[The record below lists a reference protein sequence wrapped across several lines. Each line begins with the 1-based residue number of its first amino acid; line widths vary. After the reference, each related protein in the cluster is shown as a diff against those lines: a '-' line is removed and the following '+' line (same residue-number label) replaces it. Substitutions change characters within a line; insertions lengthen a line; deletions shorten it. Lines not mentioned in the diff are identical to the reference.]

1 MIREKNTVI
10 PHYPSGGK
18 KMIKV
23 VYPGT
28 FDPPHLGHLDIVKR
42 ASAIFD
48 RVVVAVAK
56 NPRKTLLFSMEERV
70 DMFQHMVEDMADRV
84 DVVGFDGLLV
94 DFMKREGIRV
104 IVRGVRLFTDF
115 EYELQIALN
124 NYKLAGVE
132 TVFMM
137 PSQDYIHISS
147 TIVRDIASY
156 CGCLKDLVHPYVE
169 ERLRARFNCPRA

>member
-1 MIREKNTVI
+1 MEER
-10 PHYPSGGK
+10 GMK
-18 KMIKV
+18 KA

-28 FDPPHLGHLDIVKR
+28 FDPPHLGHLDIVSR
-42 ASAIFD
+42 AGKIFD
-48 RVVVAVAK
+48 HIVVAVAK
-56 NPRKTLLFSMEERV
+56 SPRRHLLFSMEERV
-70 DMFQHMVEDMADRV
+70 DMFKKMVDGMPSVEV
-84 DVVGFDGLLV
+84 KGFDGLLV
-94 DFMKREGIRV
+94 DFMKSEDIHI

-124 NYKLAGVE
+124 NYKLAKVE

-156 CGCLKDLVHPYVE
+156 CGCLKGLVHPYVE
-169 ERLRARFNCPRA
+169 EKLREKFGCK

>member
-1 MIREKNTVI
+1 MKRA
-10 PHYPSGGK
+10 
-18 KMIKV
+18 

-42 ASAIFD
+42 AVRIFD
-48 RVVVAVAK
+48 RLVIAVAR
-56 NPRKTLLFSMEERV
+56 NPRKNLLFSMEERV
-70 DMFQHMVEDMADRV
+70 DMFSKMVEDIQAVEVR
-84 DVVGFDGLLV
+84 GFDGLLV
-94 DFMKREGIRV
+94 DFMKRENLEV

-124 NYKLAGVE
+124 NYKLAKVE

-156 CGCLKDLVHPYVE
+156 CGCLKGLVHPYVE
-169 ERLRARFNCPRA
+169 ERLREKFGCK

>member
-1 MIREKNTVI
+1 MEEGRMKRA
-10 PHYPSGGK
+10 
-18 KMIKV
+18 

-42 ASAIFD
+42 AVRIFD
-48 RVVVAVAK
+48 HLVVAVAR
-56 NPRKTLLFSMEERV
+56 NPRKNLLFSMEERM
-70 DMFQHMVEDMADRV
+70 DMFSSMVDGIEGV
-84 DVVGFDGLLV
+84 EVKGFDGLLV
-94 DFMKREGIRV
+94 DFMKEEGIEV

-124 NYKLAGVE
+124 NYKLAKVE

-156 CGCLKDLVHPYVE
+156 CGCLKGLVHPYVE
-169 ERLRARFNCPRA
+169 ERLREKFVCL